1 MSMLVHDAEVAF
13 TYAWWLTGDTD
24 SAEAAVQRAVAELN
38 LEADQEPGRAQLLAA
53 IRTNAIEQ
61 PTMCPASELA
71 VLHDSHGL
79 DLIEAAHLLALDPND
94 ATTQLANGR
103 LEALSETVREPFAH
117 PERLGGLA
125 VSNPSDV
132 AHARRCDSCA
142 TAARLLDQGRDA
154 LREIPAPAT
163 PPTLQALWSAAA
175 VTETLDVPVP
185 SPAET
190 TESTAVPPLVTDAPI
205 ETRAQGEPPP
215 QAEAADLGTE
225 EVFDEEP
232 ATLTSPE
239 PEFGAED
246 AEEPAQSQDGLEPP
260 DESIAAVLD
269 DQTDETP
276 RVLQFVDG
284 ALDPLDIPED
294 EGIESRRRNWLL
306 PAIVILAIV
315 LLVVTVGSALR
326 PGGSSPDRSPANG
339 QVDDGNQQGSSDR
352 PPPEGFT
359 VDQVGML
366 RRGEFVPAG
375 PGILLTPTDR
385 VRIAVR
391 YAGATNGVLL
401 EAHWSVDGKP
411 LREMR
416 VTLSSLESMH
426 VFTAPVPEQGWP
438 PGLHQVVLT
447 VGRTVLASVD
457 FRVV

>member
-13 TYAWWLTGDTD
+13 TYAWWLTGDTE

-38 LEADQEPGRAQLLAA
+38 LEGSQEPGRAQLLAA
-53 IRTNAIEQ
+53 VRTNAIEQ

-71 VLHDSHGL
+71 VLHDSQGL

-103 LEALSETVREPFAH
+103 LEALPETVREPFAH

-163 PPTLQALWSAAA
+163 PSALQALWSAAA
-175 VTETLDVPVP
+175 VEGEAP
-185 SPAET
+185 
-190 TESTAVPPLVTDAPI
+190 DA
-205 ETRAQGEPPP
+205 
-215 QAEAADLGTE
+215 AEAPVAE
-225 EVFDEEP
+225 EVPAAEEAPDDESED
-232 ATLTSPE
+232 LTPPE
-239 PEFGAED
+239 PESVPEE
-246 AEEPAQSQDGLEPP
+246 AEEPTQSWDKPESP
-260 DESIAAVLD
+260 DEFVAAAVD
-269 DQTDETP
+269 NQADETP

-284 ALDPLDIPED
+284 ALDPLDIPDD
-294 EGIESRRRNWLL
+294 ESIEPRRRNWLL
-306 PAIVILAIV
+306 PTIVILAIV

-326 PGGSSPDRSPANG
+326 PGGNSPNGSPSDG
-339 QVDDGNQQGSSDR
+339 QIEDGSQQGSSDR

-375 PGILLTPTDR
+375 PGIILTPTDR

-401 EAHWSVDGKP
+401 EAHWSVDGTL

-426 VFTAPVPEQGWP
+426 VFTAPVPERGWP